1 MNQPLDPQI
10 AIHMTLITTSIPLAS
25 PPSYLKLHIPSF
37 SLFQYA
43 PVAEC
48 IPLLPAFR
56 SEPTSALSDPLGLG
70 SERCWM
76 IVLFTAN
83 LNGGLASAEGLD
95 SEMRDERILF
105 CD

>member
-1 MNQPLDPQI
+1 
-10 AIHMTLITTSIPLAS
+10 
-25 PPSYLKLHIPSF
+25 
-37 SLFQYA
+37 
-43 PVAEC
+43 
-48 IPLLPAFR
+48 
-56 SEPTSALSDPLGLG
+56 
-70 SERCWM
+70 M